1 MSHASVGASDPFPLT
16 MDPSTYVPSPA
27 RERTLAQLDA
37 ALEAGVVP
45 CLEGPTGIGKTL
57 LLRVFARRIAARYT
71 PLYLPFPL
79 LPAREICALALGLLG
94 RRAAVPPEAL
104 LETVAAELAL
114 SGRPLVL
121 LLDDAA
127 SLPPDS
133 ARGLAAILARSRG
146 RLCLVLAGIAG
157 EPLLRALEPF
167 GDGLV
172 RVALEE
178 GVPDA
183 ALPGYVAAHL
193 ELARAP
199 ANLREA
205 FDANALAEIGRL
217 AAGNPRRLHIAAQS
231 IVRRAETA
239 PPVPSQTPPPVSAL
253 APDPVALPAATPPAT
268 TIPDATPEAQ
278 VTLAAIAAAEPI
290 RVPSADPT
298 VSGPAPIEA
307 LPEPRAQA
315 DSPRVPPSVA
325 PVSVEALPEP
335 RAQAELHTG
344 PAGEYRIVRGRDTT
358 ATPPRDAAAEPSTPE
373 PVPLPPAQIDLTL
386 APRLAPARPVAPPAA
401 RAAAPAAPAHTTTRR
416 DDRAFRRTPP
426 VVLVTVVA
434 AVSAVFGFMLASQLE
449 RGRDGWRALVTR
461 IAPGWLAAPE
471 QPSPSVPLPSVPAPE
486 PPSPSAPLPSAP
498 APVTTTPPIPAPT
511 PESLVPVSAAPA
523 AIAPERVV
531 SSPTAGV
538 PPAVAPEP
546 VAPQI
551 EVSINATPWAHIEI
565 DGQPVGETPLGG
577 VSLSP
582 GSHRFHA
589 LFPDGRVSERVV
601 EIDADERTV
610 VFE

>member
-1 MSHASVGASDPFPLT
+1 VSHASVGTSDPFALT
-16 MDPSTYVPSPA
+16 VDPSTYVPSPV

-57 LLRVFARRIAARYT
+57 LLRVFGRRVAARYT

-94 RRAAVPPEAL
+94 RRAADDPEAL
-104 LETVAAELAL
+104 LEAVIAELAL
-114 SGRPLVL
+114 NGRPLLL

-146 RLCLVLAGIAG
+146 RLRLVLAGIAG

-183 ALPGYVAAHL
+183 ALPDYVAAQL
-193 ELARAP
+193 ERAHAP
-199 ANLREA
+199 ANLRNA
-205 FDANALAEIGRL
+205 FDDTALAEIGRL

-239 PPVPSQTPPPVSAL
+239 PPVPSQTAPPAPAL
-253 APDPVALPAATPPAT
+253 APEPEALPAATPPAT
-268 TIPDATPEAQ
+268 PTPEVQAA
-278 VTLAAIAAAEPI
+278 LAAIVVAEPI
-290 RVPSADPT
+290 LLLSTNSTVP
-298 VSGPAPIEA
+298 GPAP
-307 LPEPRAQA
+307 
-315 DSPRVPPSVA
+315 
-325 PVSVEALPEP
+325 VEAVPEP
-335 RAQAELHTG
+335 RAQAEVHTG
-344 PAGEYRIVRGRDTT
+344 PAGEYRIVRSREAT
-358 ATPPRDAAAEPSTPE
+358 ATPVRDAASESSTAEP
-373 PVPLPPAQIDLTL
+373 VWLPPGQIDLTL
-386 APRLAPARPVAPPAA
+386 APLLEQARPAAPPAA
-401 RAAAPAAPAHTTTRR
+401 RAAAPASPAHTPTRH
-416 DDRAFRRTPP
+416 DDRRFRRTPP

-434 AVSAVFGFMLASQLE
+434 AISAVFGFMLASQLE
-449 RGRDGWRALVTR
+449 RGHDGLLALVTR

-471 QPSPSVPLPSVPAPE
+471 QPSPSAQLPSAPAPE
-486 PPSPSAPLPSAP
+486 QPIPSAPLPSAP
-498 APVTTTPPIPAPT
+498 APVTTTTPIPAPT
-511 PESLVPVSAAPA
+511 PEPLVPVSAAPA
-523 AIAPERVV
+523 AIAPELAA
-531 SSPTAGV
+531 SSQTAGV

-551 EVSINATPWAHIEI
+551 EVSINATPWARIEI
-565 DGQPVGETPLGG
+565 DDQPVGETPLGG
-577 VSLSP
+577 VPLSA
-582 GSHRFHA
+582 GSHRFRA

-601 EIDADERTV
+601 EIDAEERTV